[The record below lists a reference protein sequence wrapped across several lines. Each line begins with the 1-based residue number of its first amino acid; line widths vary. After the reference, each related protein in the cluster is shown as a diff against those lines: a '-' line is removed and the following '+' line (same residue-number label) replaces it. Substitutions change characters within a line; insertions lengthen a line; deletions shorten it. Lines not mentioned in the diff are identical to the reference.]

1 MVDVIILLTGANEG
15 STPLEAASLVDDPQI
30 KIEVIDFFE
39 AADHTHGIDVRS
51 IKANSKYDI
60 IAYKRLIEYLS
71 ARDPDVL
78 HIHPNA
84 VGAVV
89 RILVKFIGDLCMIT
103 TEHNT
108 HDEFGCIRNL
118 VNGGTNW
125 LNDIVVSNSEATNE
139 SLRTWERALLSIGK
153 TDTAVIHYGA
163 NINAID
169 EAITQRE
176 PPELPDGF
184 RVVTGGRLAEQKNI
198 GSLIRSMPILD
209 QSDIQLVIT
218 GDGPKRAAL
227 EQLARDLNI
236 ENKVSFLG
244 WLPERKDVYTVYNSS
259 DIFLFPSY
267 YEGFGV
273 ANVEAMATG
282 TPVIVNDIP
291 VLREVVGDAGL
302 FVDATEPR
310 QLADAIR
317 ELYDNPELRERL
329 GEKARKRARTHFPL
343 AKTVRKYNEVYR
355 SCNDT

>member
-1 MVDVIILLTGANEG
+1 
-15 STPLEAASLVDDPQI
+15 
-30 KIEVIDFFE
+30 
-39 AADHTHGIDVRS
+39 
-51 IKANSKYDI
+51 
-60 IAYKRLIEYLS
+60 
-71 ARDPDVL
+71 
-78 HIHPNA
+78 
-84 VGAVV
+84 
-89 RILVKFIGDLCMIT
+89 
-103 TEHNT
+103 
-108 HDEFGCIRNL
+108 
-118 VNGGTNW
+118 
-125 LNDIVVSNSEATNE
+125 
-139 SLRTWERALLSIGK
+139 
-153 TDTAVIHYGA
+153 
-163 NINAID
+163 
-169 EAITQRE
+169 
-176 PPELPDGF
+176 
-184 RVVTGGRLAEQKNI
+184 
-198 GSLIRSMPILD
+198 MPILD

-218 GDGPKRAAL
+218 GNGPKRAAL